1 MLTYAEKRIIE
12 RETLMIIHFYPRG
25 INTRVLI
32 SQVMKRISS
41 TIPNA
46 NRHHVAGMLSWIW
59 KNNRYQFLVRTPGY
73 SIIA

>member
-12 RETLMIIHFYPRG
+12 RETLMI

-59 KNNRYQFLVRTPGY
+59 KNNGYQFLVRTPEC